1 MPWSCSCCFKPF
13 PTPDDTS
20 RFGDQALFHCLALPA
35 SVAWAPAPQLPA
47 VLWGMEWD
55 YGGMGSSG
63 AVTVPK
69 TQPAVTLVIL
79 PWPWQLRPSSPKNPG
94 KGDSWLYQESASC
107 VQVPLGFPGPG
118 IGHTGWA
125 RRAEKRTEPSLSLSV
140 AFQIACIPVT
150 ISER

>member
-1 MPWSCSCCFKPF
+1 MFWGLNKQRQMCHEAVVVVSNHSPHLMIPQGLVTKPSF
-13 PTPDDTS
+13 TVRP
-20 RFGDQALFHCLALPA
+20 FLLQWHG
-35 SVAWAPAPQLPA
+35 LPA
-47 VLWGMEWD
+47 VFW
-55 YGGMGSSG
+55 GMGSSG

-79 PWPWQLRPSSPKNPG
+79 PWPWQLRPGSPKNPG
-94 KGDSWLYQESASC
+94 KGDSWLYQESASW

-125 RRAEKRTEPSLSLSV
+125 RRAEKRTEPSFSLSV